1 MVIFRNRMNWQP
13 PKEQPH
19 YPMLDPEAY
28 HDARLVAPGYDVY
41 ELERQWRDWWVDTR
55 DAWAGVS
62 GKSICSLLQETLQMK
77 PNP

>member
-13 PKEQPH
+13 PKEQPR

-41 ELERQWRDWWVDTR
+41 ELERQWRDWWVD
-55 DAWAGVS
+55 S
-62 GKSICSLLQETLQMK
+62 GMPGLGFPGKAFVAFCK
-77 PNP
+77 KRFK